1 MQRFYLIISI
11 FSGIYLI
18 AQLIAY
24 LFFGKVFFA
33 DTGVLFEQR
42 KNKFEWQMVF
52 PKNLLLLVIF
62 LFSASLFGLL
72 LDAAEVAGWI
82 SLPLGVFG
90 GLAVNFLINMLI
102 APALNKAG
110 KRGRPTDEELLGL
123 TGIAMQQIH
132 PESYGEIEVKN
143 GGRAYYFDALTANGR
158 IIRPGE
164 KIIVLHAENGL
175 CFIESDA
182 HLCDV
187 LFDEELD
194 MSELERDVQDMQ

>member
-1 MQRFYLIISI
+1 MQNFYIVIAGG
-11 FSGIYLI
+11 SGIYLT

-24 LFFGKVFFA
+24 VFWGKIFFA

-42 KNKFEWQMVF
+42 RNKFEWQMVF
-52 PKNLLLLVIF
+52 PKNLLLLVIC
-62 LFSASLFGLL
+62 LFSSSIFGLL
-72 LDAAEVAGWI
+72 LDSVDIVGWI

-90 GLAVNFLINMLI
+90 GLAVNFLINAFI
-102 APALNKAG
+102 APLLYKG
-110 KRGRPTDEELLGL
+110 MKRGLPTDEELSGL
-123 TGIAMQQIH
+123 SGIAMQQIH
-132 PESYGEIEVKN
+132 PEGYGQIEVKN

-164 KIIVLHAENGL
+164 KIVVLHAENGL
-175 CFIESDA
+175 CFVESEA

-194 MSELERDVQDMQ
+194 MDELERDIEGE

>member
-1 MQRFYLIISI
+1 MQNFYIII
-11 FSGIYLI
+11 AGGSGIYLI

-24 LFFGKVFFA
+24 IFFGKVFFA

-62 LFSASLFGLL
+62 LFSASVFGLL
-72 LDAAEVAGWI
+72 LDAVDIAGWI
-82 SLPLGVFG
+82 SLPLSVFG
-90 GLAVNFLINMLI
+90 GLAVNFLINAFI
-102 APALNKAG
+102 VPVFNKAG
-110 KRGRPTDEELLGL
+110 KQGRPTDEELIGL
-123 TGIAMQQIH
+123 SGIAMQQIH
-132 PESYGEIEVKN
+132 PEGYGEIEVKN

-164 KIIVLHAENGL
+164 RIVVLHAENGL
-175 CFIESDA
+175 CFIDSEA

-194 MSELERDVQDMQ
+194 MAELERDMRNYE

>member
-1 MQRFYLIISI
+1 MQSFYVIISCA
-11 FSGIYLI
+11 SGIYLI

-24 LFFGKVFFA
+24 VFFGKIFFA

-52 PKNLLLLVIF
+52 PKNLLLLVIC
-62 LFSASLFGLL
+62 LFSSSIFGLL
-72 LDAAEVAGWI
+72 LDSVGIVGWI

-90 GLAVNFLINMLI
+90 GLAVNFLINAFI
-102 APALNKAG
+102 APLLYKG
-110 KRGRPTDEELLGL
+110 MKRGLPTDEELSGL
-123 TGIAMQQIH
+123 SGIAMQQIH
-132 PESYGEIEVKN
+132 PEGYGQIEVKN
-143 GGRAYYFDALTANGR
+143 GGRAYYFDALTANER

-164 KIIVLHAENGL
+164 KIVVLHAENGL
-175 CFIESDA
+175 CFVESEA

-194 MSELERDVQDMQ
+194 MDELERELEGE

>member
-1 MQRFYLIISI
+1 MQSFYVIISI

-24 LFFGKVFFA
+24 IFFGKVFFA

-42 KNKFEWQMVF
+42 KNKFEWQTVF
-52 PKNLLLLVIF
+52 PKNLPLLVIF
-62 LFSASLFGLL
+62 LFSSSVFGLL
-72 LDAAEVAGWI
+72 LDAADIAGWI

-90 GLAVNFLINMLI
+90 GLAVNFLINMFVV
-102 APALNKAG
+102 PTLNRTA
-110 KRGRPTDEELLGL
+110 KRGRPKDDELIGL
-123 TGIAMQQIH
+123 SGIAMQQIH
-132 PESYGEIEVKN
+132 PEGYGEIEIKN
-143 GGRAYYFDALTANGR
+143 GGRAYYFDALTANER

-164 KIIVLHAENGL
+164 KIVVLHAENGL
-175 CFIESDA
+175 CFIESEA

-194 MSELERDVQDMQ
+194 MAELEGEMHNYE